1 MYRDVK
7 NCFVKGG
14 IGMKA
19 IIFDFDGLIVDTE
32 TIWFQAFQEV
42 IREYGGDLPL
52 EEFAKCIGTTDE
64 VLYTYIE
71 QQLKEQF
78 NKNLLKEKVS
88 ALHQEKMKI
97 PVARD
102 GVKEYLEEAKG
113 LGVKIGLASSS
124 SRDWVIG
131 FLEDLGIREYFEV
144 IKTKEDV
151 EKVKPDPA
159 LYKAAIEELKIDSS
173 EAVVFEDSVN
183 GLKAAIAAGL
193 KCVVVPNEVTKALQF
208 ENHHLRLGSMKE
220 KSLTEVLQY
229 VREHK

>member
-1 MYRDVK
+1 
-7 NCFVKGG
+7 
-14 IGMKA
+14 MKA

-32 TIWFQAFQEV
+32 TIWFQSFQEV
-42 IREYGGDLPL
+42 VREYGGDLPL

-71 QQLKEQF
+71 QQLKEKF
-78 NKNLLKEKVS
+78 NRDELKEKVS
-88 ALHQEKMKI
+88 ILHQEKMKM

-102 GVKEYLEEAKG
+102 GVKEYLEEAKETG
-113 LGVKIGLASSS
+113 LKIGLASSS
-124 SRDWVIG
+124 SREWVVG
-131 FLEDLGIREYFEV
+131 FLEGLGIREYFEV

-159 LYKAAIEELKIDSS
+159 LYRVTIKELGIEPA
-173 EAVVFEDSVN
+173 EAVVFEDSLN
-183 GLKAAIAAGL
+183 GLKAALAAGL
-193 KCVVVPNEVTKALQF
+193 ACVVVPNEVTKTLQF

-229 VREHK
+229 VRNRA

>member
-1 MYRDVK
+1 
-7 NCFVKGG
+7 
-14 IGMKA
+14 MKA

-32 TIWFQAFQEV
+32 TIWFQSFQEV

-78 NKNLLKEKVS
+78 DKNVLKEKVWT
-88 ALHQEKMKI
+88 LHQEKMKI

-102 GVKEYLEEAKG
+102 GVKEYIEEARDLG
-113 LGVKIGLASSS
+113 LKIGLASSS
-124 SRDWVIG
+124 SRKWVVG
-131 FLEDLGIREYFEV
+131 FLEGLGIREYFEV
-144 IKTKEDV
+144 IKTQEDV

-159 LYKAAIEELKIDSS
+159 LYRVAIEELGIEPS
-173 EAVVFEDSVN
+173 EAVVFEDSLN
-183 GLKAAIAAGL
+183 GLKAALAAGL
-193 KCVVVPNEVTKALQF
+193 ICVVVPNEVTKALQF
-208 ENHHLRLGSMKE
+208 ENYHLRLSSMKE

-229 VREHK
+229 VRERV